1 MAGRRCRRDRGAGR
15 LARVGLSRARRCGGA
30 APVLHVR
37 APCDL
42 GDPPL
47 RTGASH
53 LHRVTDNLYRGA
65 QPSAEGMRELAKMGI
80 KTVIN
85 LRAGHSDRDEIA
97 DTGLDYVHVNVKP
110 WHAED
115 EDVVKFLQ
123 AVADPDRGP
132 FFVHCKRG
140 ADRTGLMCAVYR
152 VAFCGW
158 TNEQAAA
165 EMTEGGFDFA
175 KEWVNIVN
183 YMKKADVGDLMK
195 QAGITAAAEHEAP
208 DNR

>member
-1 MAGRRCRRDRGAGR
+1 
-15 LARVGLSRARRCGGA
+15 
-30 APVLHVR
+30 
-37 APCDL
+37 
-42 GDPPL
+42 
-47 RTGASH
+47 
-53 LHRVTDNLYRGA
+53 
-65 QPSAEGMRELAKMGI
+65 MRELAKMGI

-123 AVADPDRGP
+123 AVADPDGGP

-158 TNEQAAA
+158 TNEEAIA
-165 EMTEGGFDFA
+165 EMTDGGFDFA
-175 KEWVNIVN
+175 EEWVNIIT
-183 YMKKADVGDLMK
+183 YLKDMDVEELMK
-195 QAGITAAAEHEAP
+195 QAGIPAP
-208 DNR
+208 ETER